1 MAVITRANGISE
13 TFPLVYGRIQQQA
26 ASHGWHK
33 RSPRRGCTRV
43 QLPAKRP
50 DRDSRTGGGLLV
62 AVGKTFCI
70 QARWSRSGLLTPRL
84 FKHRSPAGALSPH
97 LPRSCPHA
105 RSLPPS
111 VSRMRSC
118 SGSPL
123 SAPRPPPVAAQ
134 PSIHGRVSRVL
145 VPPLGSDFSFCS
157 MFLLFY
163 LCVLFLGSLSAPKSR
178 GDWGFWGGFRIDS
191 VAIDHRVVDSG
202 AYMCG
207 FGGER
212 VMPPERVA
220 EQRSV

>member
-70 QARWSRSGLLTPRL
+70 RARWSRSGLLTPRL

-134 PSIHGRVSRVL
+134 PSIHGRVSRVMGL
-145 VPPLGSDFSFCS
+145 STF
-157 MFLLFY
+157 
-163 LCVLFLGSLSAPKSR
+163 LSAP
-178 GDWGFWGGFRIDS
+178 GFSCPFLFFSCSGFIICSEID
-191 VAIDHRVVDSG
+191 R
-202 AYMCG
+202 G
-207 FGGER
+207 FGDSDGG
-212 VMPPERVA
+212 V
-220 EQRSV
+220 